1 MIYFASSFGL
11 NTLLKYNFENSLYFS
26 GGLSKIYSN
35 FTLMII
41 SLILALAFIMVIVVT
56 SSLIMTKKRDIAIM
70 KSLGAIPRKLYSF
83 YLTEVYIS
91 FLIGFLV
98 GLLLGFITF
107 LIFNS
112 VMINL
117 GFSPYFYID
126 FFFTPILFFSCLL
139 GIFFI
144 SGSVLRK
151 LGNKQV
157 IDSFSKDIPYSYD
170 ASKITLIPRWLT
182 RFGFNFK
189 ISIINMTRRTSE
201 FKRYFIVFSF
211 ISVIIFTLALGSL
224 VLNSSAQNWI
234 QKSQGED
241 MVVIGNRELLNNYS
255 NMYELFSNPKIQI
268 DEGVNLLQKD
278 YIINSSL
285 INELKNFSQ
294 IQQIDERLLSYADFE
309 ELNGYYYYEGGGY
322 QIVGQ
327 QRTGRYPIMGINTSR
342 MIQDFEIEGDYFTP
356 ANSYDLMFI
365 GDGLAYNFFDYPFEQ
380 SARIE
385 QIDHTFHISG
395 VVIDTFFS
403 GYAAYIDLK
412 VMREALNY
420 THGETNLVLLKLK
433 PYTFN
438 TIKDDLNALVN
449 TSLGEDF
456 KVLSMSATFQKNINF
471 LNNLNLIPGFLIL
484 ILGIISI
491 LSLYNYQKSGIID
504 KAKDFL
510 IMRALGS
517 KYRNLKR
524 IIFLESLYVIL
535 PSLFLSLGV
544 GMILNSIVLFDR
556 VNLPNISVPFLLIS
570 IMLVLFLFINYLS
583 VFPLM
588 KKIRKFSIKDFEIY

>member
-1 MIYFASSFGL
+1 MIYFSSSFGL
-11 NTLLKYNFENSLYFS
+11 NTLITYSFENPLYFS

-41 SLILALAFIMVIVVT
+41 ILILTLAFIMVIVVT

-83 YLTEVYIS
+83 YLTEIYIS
-91 FLIGFLV
+91 FLLGFLV
-98 GLLLGFITF
+98 GLVFGFITF
-107 LIFNS
+107 LIFNFI
-112 VMINL
+112 MINL

-126 FFFTPILFFSCLL
+126 FFYTPILFFSCLL

-144 SGSVLRK
+144 SGTVLRK

-157 IDSFSKDIPYSYD
+157 IDSFSKDIPYDYD
-170 ASKITLIPRWLT
+170 ASKFSLLPQWLT

-189 ISIINMTRRTSE
+189 ISIINITRRTSE
-201 FKRYFIVFSF
+201 FKRYFTVFSF
-211 ISVIIFTLALGSL
+211 ISIIIFTLALGSL
-224 VLNSSAQNWI
+224 VLNNSAQNWI

-241 MVVIGNRELLNNYS
+241 VIVIGHQDLLNNYS
-255 NMYELFSNPKIQI
+255 SMYELFSNPKIQI
-268 DEGVNLLQKD
+268 DEGINFLKKD

-285 INELKNFSQ
+285 INGLKNFTQ
-294 IQQIDERLLSYADFE
+294 IQQVDERLLLYADLE

-327 QRTGRYPIMGINTSR
+327 QRTGRYPIMGINTSSL
-342 MIQDFEIEGDYFTP
+342 IQNFEIEGDYFTP
-356 ANSYDLMFI
+356 SNSYDLMFI
-365 GDGLAYNFFDYPFEQ
+365 GDGLAYNFFDHPFDQ
-380 SARIE
+380 SARID

-403 GYAAYIDLK
+403 GHAAYVDLS
-412 VMREALNY
+412 VMRENLNL
-420 THGETNLVLLKLK
+420 TNGEINLVLLKLK
-433 PYTFN
+433 PNTFD
-438 TIKDDLNALVN
+438 TIKDDLSNYINA
-449 TSLGEDF
+449 SLGENF

-471 LNNLNLIPGFLIL
+471 VNNLSLIPGFLIL
-484 ILGIISI
+484 ILGIISV
-491 LSLYNYQKSGIID
+491 LSLYNYQKSGIIE

-524 IIFLESLYVIL
+524 IMFLESLYVIL
-535 PSLFLSLGV
+535 PSLLLSLGV

-556 VNLPNISVPFLLIS
+556 VNLPDISVPFLLIS
-570 IMLVLFLFINYLS
+570 IMIVLFLFINYFS

>member
-1 MIYFASSFGL
+1 MIYFSSSFGL
-11 NTLLKYNFENSLYFS
+11 NTLITYSFENPLYFS

-41 SLILALAFIMVIVVT
+41 ILILTLAFIMVIVVT

-83 YLTEVYIS
+83 YLTEIYIS
-91 FLIGFLV
+91 FLLGFLV
-98 GLLLGFITF
+98 GLVFGFITF
-107 LIFNS
+107 LIFNFI
-112 VMINL
+112 MINL

-126 FFFTPILFFSCLL
+126 FFYTPILFFSCLL

-144 SGSVLRK
+144 SGAVLRK

-157 IDSFSKDIPYSYD
+157 IDSFSKDIPYDYD
-170 ASKITLIPRWLT
+170 ASKFSLIPRWLT

-189 ISIINMTRRTSE
+189 ISIINITRRTSE
-201 FKRYFIVFSF
+201 FKRYFTVFTF
-211 ISVIIFTLALGSL
+211 ISIIIFTLALGSL
-224 VLNSSAQNWI
+224 VLNNSAQNWI

-241 MVVIGNRELLNNYS
+241 VIVIGHQDLLNNYS
-255 NMYELFSNPKIQI
+255 SMYELFSNPKIQI
-268 DEGVNLLQKD
+268 DEGINFLKKD

-285 INELKNFSQ
+285 INGLKNFTQ
-294 IQQIDERLLSYADFE
+294 IQQVDERLLLYADLE

-327 QRTGRYPIMGINTSR
+327 QRTGRYPIMGINTSSL
-342 MIQDFEIEGDYFTP
+342 IQNFEIEGDYFTP
-356 ANSYDLMFI
+356 SNSYDLMFI
-365 GDGLAYNFFDYPFEQ
+365 GDGLAYNFFDYPFDQ
-380 SARIE
+380 SARID

-403 GYAAYIDLK
+403 GHAAYVDLG
-412 VMREALNY
+412 VMRENLNL
-420 THGETNLVLLKLK
+420 TNGEINLVLLKLK
-433 PYTFN
+433 PNTFD
-438 TIKDDLNALVN
+438 TIKDDLSNYINA
-449 TSLGEDF
+449 SLGENF

-471 LNNLNLIPGFLIL
+471 VNNLSLIPGFLIL
-484 ILGIISI
+484 ILGIISV
-491 LSLYNYQKSGIID
+491 LSLYNYQKSGIIE

-524 IIFLESLYVIL
+524 IMFLESLYVIL
-535 PSLFLSLGV
+535 PSLLLSLGV

-556 VNLPNISVPFLLIS
+556 VNLPDISVPFLLIS
-570 IMLVLFLFINYLS
+570 IMIVLFLFINYLS